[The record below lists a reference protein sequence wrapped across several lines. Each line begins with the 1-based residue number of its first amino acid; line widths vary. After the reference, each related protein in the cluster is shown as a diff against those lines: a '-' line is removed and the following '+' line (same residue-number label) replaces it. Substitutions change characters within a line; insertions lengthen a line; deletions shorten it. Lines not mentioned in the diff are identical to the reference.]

1 MVGRTAA
8 VVARGT
14 TRFGRLGAPRLGGPR
29 TTRPPMGGQQLATL
43 MRAGVGRAADGLS
56 TAGRSTADWA
66 TSASTGALD
75 RLQAASN
82 RAVAVPELPVVV
94 EGSRTLTVPLR
105 VMLVADVSG
114 STSTSDPD
122 RASYKAV
129 RAAVEWMAANSGDER
144 DRVGLVRFAVN
155 ADSLAP
161 VRVGQAAAAIDAALA
176 ASTDRLG
183 GGTTLMPAVDE
194 LCSHL
199 ARRQGRTVVVLIT
212 DGQVSEPDVELRA
225 LVGRVRSNADAVYL
239 LALDHDHQWG
249 RLTHR
254 RYDALGLD
262 AIYAIGTLGAAHIAS
277 TITRVLVH
285 EAGLLTASGG
295 GA

>member
-1 MVGRTAA
+1 MAGPGRS
-8 VVARGT
+8 GT
-14 TRFGRLGAPRLGGPR
+14 PRLGGAR
-29 TTRPPMGGQQLATL
+29 TAQPAAGGSRLAPL
-43 MRAGVGRAADGLS
+43 LRAGIAKTGDGVADAAR
-56 TAGRSTADWA
+56 TAGSWAATASGGIA
-66 TSASTGALD
+66 ERVREARAGALP
-75 RLQAASN
+75 AM
-82 RAVAVPELPVVV
+82 PVVV

-122 RASYKAV
+122 RASCKAV

-161 VRVGQAAAAIDAALA
+161 VRVGQAAGAIDAALA
-176 ASTDRLG
+176 LSTDRLG
-183 GGTTLMPAVDE
+183 GGTTLTPAVDE

>member
-1 MVGRTAA
+1 MP
-8 VVARGT
+8 
-14 TRFGRLGAPRLGGPR
+14 L
-29 TTRPPMGGQQLATL
+29 
-43 MRAGVGRAADGLS
+43 
-56 TAGRSTADWA
+56 
-66 TSASTGALD
+66 
-75 RLQAASN
+75 
-82 RAVAVPELPVVV
+82 VV

-122 RASYKAV
+122 RASFKAV

-161 VRVGQAAAAIDAALA
+161 VRVGQAAGAIDAALA
-176 ASTDRLG
+176 LSTDRLG
-183 GGTTLMPAVDE
+183 GGTTLAPAVDE

-199 ARRQGRTVVVLIT
+199 GRRKGRTVVVLIT
-212 DGQVSEPDVELRA
+212 DGQVSESDVELRA
-225 LVGRVRSNADAVYL
+225 LVGRVRSTADAVYL
-239 LALDHDHQWG
+239 LALDHDHQWSH
-249 RLTHR
+249 LTHR
-254 RYDALGLD
+254 RYDGLGLD

-277 TITRVLVH
+277 TITTVLVH
-285 EAGLLTASGG
+285 EAGLLTANQG